1 MNNPSL
7 SSNLMDSGS
16 SRTLHP
22 IEFIERWSLC
32 HHLACVVR
40 YLARAA
46 RKSASLEQTRL
57 EDLKMA
63 QWYLSRELSCNH
75 KPHFAAALV
84 QPAIQKIKLEACQL
98 SSHLV
103 EVLFHIQVSQKVCL
117 RDGQKDCN
125 SSYMREA
132 SLKQAL
138 KHLRE
143 EIKFYEH

>member
-1 MNNPSL
+1 MINQSF
-7 SSNLMDSGS
+7 SSNLIDSGS

-46 RKSASLEQTRL
+46 RKSAPLEQTRL

-75 KPHFAAALV
+75 KPHFAAVLV
-84 QPAIQKIKLEACQL
+84 QPPLQKIKLEACQL
-98 SSHLV
+98 SSHLA
-103 EVLFHIQVSQKVCL
+103 EVLFHIQVSQKVCQGNEQTN
-117 RDGQKDCN
+117 RP
-125 SSYMREA
+125 STYMREA

-138 KHLRE
+138 KHLSE

>member
-1 MNNPSL
+1 MNNQSL
-7 SSNLMDSGS
+7 SSNSTNFGHS
-16 SRTLHP
+16 PTFHP

-46 RKSASLEQTRL
+46 RKNSPLEQTRL

-63 QWYLSRELSCNH
+63 QWYLARELGCNH
-75 KPHFAAALV
+75 KPHFAAVLV
-84 QPAIQKIKLEACQL
+84 QPPLQKIKLEACHL
-98 SSHLV
+98 SSHLA
-103 EVLFHIQVSQKVCL
+103 EVLFHIQVSQKICQGN
-117 RDGQKDCN
+117 GQSDRT
-125 SSYMREA
+125 STYMREA